1 MKKALITGITGQDD
15 SHLTGFLLSKGRVI
29 SDESLRA
36 GLVERGQLQVMRFS
50 WDAMA
55 RAVYEAYLRIV

>member
-1 MKKALITGITGQDD
+1 MRALITGITGQDG

-36 GLVERGQLQVMRFS
+36 GLVERGQLRVMWLGR
-50 WDAMA
+50 DAMA
-55 RAVYEAYLRIV
+55 GAVYEAYLRTV